1 VAWAPVIGAAAA
13 FLAVELV
20 VAARYGLHR
29 DELYFLACSR
39 HLAWGYVDQ
48 PPLVPAVAWLV
59 SEVIGP
65 FAWALRILP
74 ALAGA
79 SSVMLAGLMARELGA
94 GRGGQ
99 TVATVATATSVELLA
114 LFHLLSTAAFDG
126 FFWALVTWLTLRMLR
141 TADDRWMVALGAVT
155 GIALLNKWNVAFLVF
170 ALVIGVAAGPDRR
183 LLWSKAAL
191 VGAVL
196 CLVIASPDLVWN
208 AQHQWAQVSM
218 LESLH
223 AENSTLGAS
232 LTFVPSQLFVVG
244 PVAAVIWTTGLV
256 HLWRT
261 RPWRAVA
268 VGYLVLVG
276 WFVVSGAKPYYL
288 AGFYPVLFSAGGRA
302 AEVRWRA
309 RGVTDR
315 VRFWVVL
322 LTLGCIA
329 VLPLV
334 LPLFPE
340 STLPTGSW
348 EGQVN
353 KDLSATVGWPTYVRQ
368 IAAIADGL
376 PPDQRSR
383 LVLFTGDYG
392 AAGAID
398 LYGSRYHLPDARS
411 GHNSYWWWGPGRV
424 PSPSVTIATNV
435 PRSLLLTMF
444 HRVRAAGVVRTPG
457 DVWTEERGDPIYVCT
472 QQYVSWRNA
481 WSSLRHYG

>member
-1 VAWAPVIGAAAA
+1 
-13 FLAVELV
+13 
-20 VAARYGLHR
+20 
-29 DELYFLACSR
+29 
-39 HLAWGYVDQ
+39 
-48 PPLVPAVAWLV
+48 
-59 SEVIGP
+59 
-65 FAWALRILP
+65 
-74 ALAGA
+74 
-79 SSVMLAGLMARELGA
+79 M
-94 GRGGQ
+94 
-99 TVATVATATSVELLA
+99 
-114 LFHLLSTAAFDG
+114 
-126 FFWALVTWLTLRMLR
+126 
-141 TADDRWMVALGAVT
+141 
-155 GIALLNKWNVAFLVF
+155 
-170 ALVIGVAAGPDRR
+170 
-183 LLWSKAAL
+183 
-191 VGAVL
+191 
-196 CLVIASPDLVWN
+196 
-208 AQHQWAQVSM
+208 
-218 LESLH
+218 
-223 AENSTLGAS
+223 
-232 LTFVPSQLFVVG
+232 
-244 PVAAVIWTTGLV
+244 
-256 HLWRT
+256 
-261 RPWRAVA
+261 
-268 VGYLVLVG
+268 
-276 WFVVSGAKPYYL
+276 
-288 AGFYPVLFSAGGRA
+288 
-302 AEVRWRA
+302 
-309 RGVTDR
+309 TDR

-411 GHNSYWWWGPGRV
+411 GHNSYWWWGPGHV